1 MAPLS
6 RVAVAG
12 WIPLSSGP
20 MPVGELI
27 FANVLDVRQR
37 AADGDLAEGLVYL
50 LSVPSRALPF
60 VVIRDWK
67 APTGYLEEEVQLIA
81 PSGQVAHRI
90 GPKVRRLLGTMDLTR
105 YEDVVDEATLG
116 EIGTYLATF
125 LLGGEVQ
132 GQTEFQV
139 LVQSVDKL
147 PKEVEDGLRKSDI
160 AWIGVEYRGK
170 DVAVPAWFVY
180 RNGKIYVLSAKE
192 PTLEEQSIPGLAE
205 TSDLVVITRRK
216 YRDTSLGRFHAAARV
231 LQGQEWE
238 EAAKL
243 LADRRR
249 DRHGPPEEAIKR
261 WRGTTDIA
269 ELTPIVA

>member
-1 MAPLS
+1 
-6 RVAVAG
+6 
-12 WIPLSSGP
+12 

-37 AADGDLAEGLVYL
+37 ATEGDMAEGLVYL
-50 LSVPSRALPF
+50 LSVPARALPF

-81 PSGQVAHRI
+81 PSGKMAYRI
-90 GPKVRRLLGTMDLTR
+90 GPTVRRLLGSMDLTR
-105 YEDVVDEATLG
+105 YEDVVEDATL
-116 EIGTYLATF
+116 EEMGTYLASF
-125 LLGGEVQ
+125 LLGGELL

-139 LVQSVDKL
+139 VVQAPDKL
-147 PKEVEDGLRKSDI
+147 PKEAEDGLRKSDV
-160 AWIGVEYRGK
+160 AWIGVEYEGK

-180 RNGKIYVLSAKE
+180 RNGKIYVLTSKE
-192 PTLEEQSIPGLAE
+192 PTLEEQSIPGLPGAA
-205 TSDLVVITRRK
+205 DLVVITRRK
-216 YRDTSLGRFHAAARV
+216 YRDTSLGRFHAAVRL

>member
-1 MAPLS
+1 
-6 RVAVAG
+6 
-12 WIPLSSGP
+12 

-37 AADGDLAEGLVYL
+37 AAEGDLANGLVYM

-67 APTGYLEEEVQLIA
+67 APTGHLEEEVQLVA
-81 PSGQVAHRI
+81 PSGKVARRI
-90 GPKVRRLLGTMDLTR
+90 GPQVRYLLGSMDLTR
-105 YEDVVDEATLG
+105 FEDVIDDATFDEVG
-116 EIGTYLATF
+116 MYLASF
-125 LLGGEVQ
+125 FLGGELM

-139 LVQSVDKL
+139 VVQAAPEKL
-147 PKEVEDGLRKSDI
+147 PKELEDGLRKSDI
-160 AWIGVEYRGK
+160 AWIGVEYEGK

-180 RNGKIYVLSAKE
+180 RNGRIYVLSSKD
-192 PTLEEQSIPGLAE
+192 PSLDEQSIPGLPDAK
-205 TSDLVVITRRK
+205 DLIVITRRK
-216 YRDTSLGRFHAAARV
+216 YRDTSLSRFHAAVR
-231 LQGQEWE
+231 LLEGQEWE

-261 WRGTTDIA
+261 WRGTCHIS
-269 ELTPIVA
+269 ELTPILS

>member
-1 MAPLS
+1 
-6 RVAVAG
+6 
-12 WIPLSSGP
+12 
-20 MPVGELI
+20 MPTGELI

-37 AADGDLAEGLVYL
+37 AADGDLADGLVYL
-50 LSVPSRALPF
+50 LSVPARALPF

-81 PSGQVAHRI
+81 PSGKVAYRI
-90 GPKVRRLLGTMDLTR
+90 GPKVRRLLGSMDLTR
-105 YEDVVDEATLG
+105 FEDLVDDATL
-116 EIGTYLATF
+116 EEVGTYLATF
-125 LLGGEVQ
+125 LLGGEAL

-139 LVQSVDKL
+139 VVQAPEKL
-147 PKEVEDGLRKSDI
+147 PQEVEDGLRKSDI
-160 AWIGVEYRGK
+160 AWIGVEYQGK

-180 RNGKIYVLSAKE
+180 RNGRIYVLSAKE
-192 PTLEEQSIPGLAE
+192 PTLQEQSIPGLADA
-205 TSDLVVITRRK
+205 TDMVVITRRK
-216 YRDTSLGRFHAAARV
+216 YRDTSLGRFHAAVRV

-261 WRGTTDIA
+261 WRGAIDIA

>member
-1 MAPLS
+1 
-6 RVAVAG
+6 
-12 WIPLSSGP
+12 

-37 AADGDLAEGLVYL
+37 AAEGDMADGLVYL
-50 LSVPSRALPF
+50 LSVPARALPF

-81 PSGQVAHRI
+81 PSGKVAYRI
-90 GPKVRRLLGTMDLTR
+90 GPMVRRLLGTMDLTR
-105 YEDVVDEATLG
+105 YEDVVQDATLE
-116 EIGTYLATF
+116 EIGTYLASF
-125 LLGGEVQ
+125 LLGGELL

-139 LVQSVDKL
+139 VIQAPDKL
-147 PKEVEDGLRKSDI
+147 PKEVEDGLRKSDV
-160 AWIGVEYRGK
+160 AWIGVEYQGK

-180 RNGKIYVLSAKE
+180 RNGKIHVLSSKE
-192 PTLEEQSIPGLAE
+192 PTLDEQSIPGLPDATE
-205 TSDLVVITRRK
+205 LVVITRRK
-216 YRDTSLGRFHAAARV
+216 YRDTSLGRFHAAVRI

-261 WRGTTDIA
+261 WRGTADIA
-269 ELTPIVA
+269 ELTPLVA